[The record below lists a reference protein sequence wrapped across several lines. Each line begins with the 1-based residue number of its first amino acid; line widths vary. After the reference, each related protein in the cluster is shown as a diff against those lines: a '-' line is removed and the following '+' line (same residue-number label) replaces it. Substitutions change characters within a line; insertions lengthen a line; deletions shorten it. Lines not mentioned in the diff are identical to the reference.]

1 MVRPSACLRQPPEKE
16 QQAMAATL
24 SDRLIRVGCTD
35 LQPGMYVAELDR
47 SWLQTPYPPG
57 GFLLRDADQRSEL
70 QRHCAYVYV
79 DPQRG
84 TVNPVADGAPA
95 PARPVNPDRPAR
107 DRITTI
113 RSQLHAL
120 ADGVEATFRAAR
132 EGDELPVAGLAWLAQ
147 PLQESLARDPD
158 TVLWLLATA
167 MKGGH
172 LPRRALGTGLLMGLF
187 SQRLRHGKE
196 HAANL
201 MLAGLLLDIGKLA
214 VPMTILAKPG
224 SLNDAERAFVRR
236 HVRRGL
242 YLARTAPNLPAA
254 VEEAIIGHHE
264 RLDGSGYPRGCTGT
278 QIPPAGR
285 MAGIIDAY
293 DALTLDRRYARG
305 IPANAALRLL
315 DAQSRTQ
322 FDAALLQFFAH
333 VIGAWPTGSWVQLAD
348 GRIGIVRAQTPDEP
362 RRPRIALVSDS
373 AGRPLPL
380 PARLWSPDRR
390 SDLLRGLAP
399 ADFRLSKA
407 VVAPALKA
415 ATLAA

>member
-1 MVRPSACLRQPPEKE
+1 
-16 QQAMAATL
+16 MAATL
-24 SDRLIRVGCTD
+24 SDHLVRVGCTD

-47 SWLQTPYPPG
+47 PWLQTPYPPG
-57 GFLLRDADQRSEL
+57 GFLLRDGEQQREL
-70 QRHCAYVYV
+70 QRHCSYVYV
-79 DPQRG
+79 DPRRG
-84 TVNPVADGAPA
+84 TVPATPDDEPGLAAPA
-95 PARPVNPDRPAR
+95 SPSPAKPDRIA
-107 DRITTI
+107 TI
-113 RSQLHAL
+113 RSQLRAL

-147 PLQESLARDPD
+147 PLQGSLARDPD
-158 TVLWLLATA
+158 TVLWLLATGT
-167 MKGGH
+167 KGGH

-187 SQRLRHGKE
+187 AQRLRHGAE
-196 HAANL
+196 HAADL
-201 MLAGLLLDIGKLA
+201 MLAGLLLDVGKLA

-242 YLARTAPNLPAA
+242 YLARTAPDLPEA
-254 VEEAIIGHHE
+254 VEDAIIGHHE

-315 DAQSRTQ
+315 DDQSRTQ
-322 FDAALLQFFAH
+322 FDAALLQFFTH

-362 RRPRIALVSDS
+362 RRPRVALVSDS
-373 AGRPLPL
+373 AGRALPL

-399 ADFRLSKA
+399 ADFRLA
-407 VVAPALKA
+407 PAIVAPALEA